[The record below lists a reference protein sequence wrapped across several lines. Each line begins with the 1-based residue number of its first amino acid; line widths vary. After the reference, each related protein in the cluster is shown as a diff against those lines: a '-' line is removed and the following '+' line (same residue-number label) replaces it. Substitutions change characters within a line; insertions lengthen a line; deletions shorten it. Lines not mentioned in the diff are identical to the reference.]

1 MPFQTWNADLAAAA
15 QEWADR
21 CNYGHRPNGNGQ
33 TDSLYGTIPGYAGVY
48 VGENLAA
55 TTATLTEATFDAV
68 VLALATAWYNEIDY
82 WTYGT
87 FQGTDTC
94 TDVCGHYTQV
104 SKFTEKEQCV
114 YV

>member
-1 MPFQTWNADLAAAA
+1 MPIQTWSADLAAAA

-33 TDSLYGTIPGYAGVY
+33 TDSLYGTIPGYAGIFL
-48 VGENLAA
+48 GENLAA
-55 TTATLTEATFDAV
+55 STATLTEANFDPRMLY
-68 VLALATAWYNEIDY
+68 LASQWYNEIND

-87 FQGTDTC
+87 FQGTDVC

-104 SKFTEKEQCV
+104 SKFAANALSV
-114 YV
+114 